1 MNQARTDQGMAG
13 EASSFDSLRGH
24 KYCRLLTFRRNGI
37 AVNTPVWFGLND
49 AKLYVQTETPSG
61 KIKRIRSNPRVQVG
75 PCDFRGR
82 SLGPAIDA
90 HARMLSPAEE
100 EEAERVLRRHY
111 GLGRRLFYL
120 LAEPVSR
127 LRGSGQVYLEIVPAS
142 RRTR

>member
-1 MNQARTDQGMAG
+1 MDQGG
-13 EASSFDSLRGH
+13 LSSFDSLRGH
-24 KYCRLLTFRRNGI
+24 KYCRLLTFRRNGV

-61 KIKRIRSNPRVQVG
+61 KVKRIRNNPYVQVG

-90 HARMLSPAEE
+90 RARMLPHAEE
-100 EEAERVLRRHY
+100 PAAEEVLRHHY
-111 GLGRRLFYL
+111 GLGRCLYKL
-120 LAEPVSR
+120 LVEPVSR